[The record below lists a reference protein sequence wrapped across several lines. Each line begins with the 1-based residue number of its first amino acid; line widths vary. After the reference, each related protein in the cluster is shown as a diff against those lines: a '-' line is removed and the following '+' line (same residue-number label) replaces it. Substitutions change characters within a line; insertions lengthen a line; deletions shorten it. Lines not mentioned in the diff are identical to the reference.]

1 MNKLEK
7 LADRLQASIDFA
19 TEHNEDFEA
28 SSWNYQEGVL
38 LNHNEAKLVVE
49 LVKKLTLTDVV
60 ASVLC
65 VSDEIDCL
73 NITKGKKYTLIE
85 SDNVFFRV
93 VNDLGNEQLYY
104 NYRFKRL

>member
-49 LVKKLTLTDVV
+49 LVKKLTLTDVSQQRELLNFRRFMV
-60 ASVLC
+60 KGGYG
-65 VSDEIDCL
+65 SDEIRS
-73 NITKGKKYTLIE
+73 ITKE
-85 SDNVFFRV
+85 SIDDFIKFNC
-93 VNDLGNEQLYY
+93 G
-104 NYRFKRL
+104 

>member
-38 LNHNEAKLVVE
+38 LNHNQAKLVVD
-49 LVKKLTLTDVV
+49 LVKNLAIHDVV
-60 ASVLC
+60 KSFYCASELYEDKKC
-65 VSDEIDCL
+65 KNQCDSCIDL
-73 NITKGKKYTLIE
+73 KKLHT
-85 SDNVFFRV
+85 
-93 VNDLGNEQLYY
+93 Q
-104 NYRFKRL
+104 